1 MPNNIKKY
9 DVDLINVYP
18 ALLYLFGYNILPP
31 IPSIVL
37 LKLVSISL
45 YDTDSMEGSLSE
57 LWELVMDREAWRTSI
72 LGVAKSWTRLSN

>member
-1 MPNNIKKY
+1 MPNIIKKY

-45 YDTDSMEGSLSE
+45 YDAFSNFVNNTFIFESLVFLLYSF
-57 LWELVMDREAWRTSI
+57 LAI
-72 LGVAKSWTRLSN
+72 

>member
-1 MPNNIKKY
+1 MPNIIKKY

-45 YDTDSMEGSLSE
+45 YDAFSNLFNNTFILESL
-57 LWELVMDREAWRTSI
+57 VF
-72 LGVAKSWTRLSN
+72 LSYNFLAI